1 MDKIDNTEIIQP
13 SNRFGNNR
21 MQIIRMDDA
30 NEFIR
35 ELNENKVTDEFLESC
50 RKAGELF
57 RGKSKINDVNVK

>member
-1 MDKIDNTEIIQP
+1 MDINGNTEIIQP

-21 MQIIRMDDA
+21 MQIIRKDDA

-57 RGKSKINDVNVK
+57 GRKA